1 MKTHKDLK
9 VWQESIDFVS
19 DIYAM
24 TSNYPNEEQ
33 FGLIS
38 QLRRASVSIPSNI
51 AEGASRHSKKE
62 FIRFLY
68 IARSSASEIE
78 TQLIISRKLGYLN
91 TEDDIVEQQ
100 LVRIAKMLTAL
111 INKIN

>member
-24 TSNYPNEEQ
+24 TSNYPKEEQ

-111 INKIN
+111 INTLN